1 MKKLIFNKKVYT
13 LYDSIEE
20 MPIQNFQK
28 YNKYLLIDAGIGS
41 DADDIDNHIVK
52 LAKLIASDE
61 KKKALQELQN
71 MRQNIWM
78 INNEISPKYMAF
90 AALINSIDGKKV
102 TDLSDDNLKNIIA
115 DINKVRHSSLI
126 NFLYN
131 IKKKFSQN

>member
-1 MKKLIFNKKVYT
+1 MKMGVLF
-13 LYDSIEE
+13 D
-20 MPIQNFQK
+20 
-28 YNKYLLIDAGIGS
+28 
-41 DADDIDNHIVK
+41 
-52 LAKLIASDE
+52 
-61 KKKALQELQN
+61 
-71 MRQNIWM
+71 
-78 INNEISPKYMAF
+78 NEIYPKYMAF